1 MRVVRVMGWVDSRVF
16 HMFFHTKRHAFVASN
31 LGFFDGA
38 DLRFINLINNEP
50 TIRTL
55 LPLSPTGMEDPEDS
69 DS

>member
-1 MRVVRVMGWVDSRVF
+1 MLPHVATVFCRILVRKLSDFSRNWP
-16 HMFFHTKRHAFVASN
+16 KK
-31 LGFFDGA
+31 GA
-38 DLRFINLINNEP
+38 DPLRFINLINNEP